1 MTAPAAVPCG
11 ELIDKIT
18 ILEIKRERMT
28 YPDQLANV
36 EKEYEILTAMG
47 DAALPD
53 DIESVKDALPLKIIN
68 DNAVVDCR
76 LYAELHAGA
85 AFWENLYQPRP
96 FGASNQ
102 LTEHNESLNSDFVEE
117 KSYKPYD

>member
-1 MTAPAAVPCG
+1 MTAPAAVPWG

-18 ILEIKRERMT
+18 ILEIKQERMT

-53 DIESVKDALPLKIIN
+53 GIESVKDALSLKIIN
-68 DNAVVDCR
+68 DNAVVD
-76 LYAELHAGA
+76 
-85 AFWENLYQPRP
+85 
-96 FGASNQ
+96 
-102 LTEHNESLNSDFVEE
+102 
-117 KSYKPYD
+117 

>member
-1 MTAPAAVPCG
+1 MTVPAAVPWG

-18 ILEIKRERMT
+18 ILEIKQERMT

-53 DIESVKDALPLKIIN
+53 DIESVKDALSLKIIN
-68 DNAVVDCR
+68 DNAEVD
-76 LYAELHAGA
+76 
-85 AFWENLYQPRP
+85 
-96 FGASNQ
+96 
-102 LTEHNESLNSDFVEE
+102 
-117 KSYKPYD
+117 

>member
-1 MTAPAAVPCG
+1 MTAPAAVPWG

-53 DIESVKDALPLKIIN
+53 DIESVKDALSLKIIN
-68 DNAVVDCR
+68 DNAEVD
-76 LYAELHAGA
+76 
-85 AFWENLYQPRP
+85 
-96 FGASNQ
+96 
-102 LTEHNESLNSDFVEE
+102 
-117 KSYKPYD
+117 

>member
-1 MTAPAAVPCG
+1 MTVPAAVPWG

-18 ILEIKRERMT
+18 ILEIKQERMT

-53 DIESVKDALPLKIIN
+53 GIESVKDALSLKIIN
-68 DNAVVDCR
+68 DNAEVD
-76 LYAELHAGA
+76 
-85 AFWENLYQPRP
+85 
-96 FGASNQ
+96 
-102 LTEHNESLNSDFVEE
+102 
-117 KSYKPYD
+117 

>member
-1 MTAPAAVPCG
+1 MTVPAAVPWG

-28 YPDQLANV
+28 YHDQLANV

-53 DIESVKDALPLKIIN
+53 DIESVKDALSLKIIN
-68 DNAVVDCR
+68 DNAVVD
-76 LYAELHAGA
+76 
-85 AFWENLYQPRP
+85 
-96 FGASNQ
+96 
-102 LTEHNESLNSDFVEE
+102 
-117 KSYKPYD
+117 

>member
-1 MTAPAAVPCG
+1 MTVPAAVPWG

-18 ILEIKRERMT
+18 ILEIKQERMT

-47 DAALPD
+47 DAALLD

-68 DNAVVDCR
+68 DNAVVD
-76 LYAELHAGA
+76 
-85 AFWENLYQPRP
+85 
-96 FGASNQ
+96 
-102 LTEHNESLNSDFVEE
+102 
-117 KSYKPYD
+117 

>member
-1 MTAPAAVPCG
+1 MTVPAVVPWG

-18 ILEIKRERMT
+18 ILEIKQERMT

-53 DIESVKDALPLKIIN
+53 DIESAKDALSLKIIN
-68 DNAVVDCR
+68 DNAVVD
-76 LYAELHAGA
+76 
-85 AFWENLYQPRP
+85 
-96 FGASNQ
+96 
-102 LTEHNESLNSDFVEE
+102 
-117 KSYKPYD
+117 

>member
-1 MTAPAAVPCG
+1 MTVPAAVPWG

-53 DIESVKDALPLKIIN
+53 GIESVKDALSLKIIN
-68 DNAVVDCR
+68 DNAVVD
-76 LYAELHAGA
+76 
-85 AFWENLYQPRP
+85 
-96 FGASNQ
+96 
-102 LTEHNESLNSDFVEE
+102 
-117 KSYKPYD
+117 

>member
-1 MTAPAAVPCG
+1 MTVPAAVPWG

-18 ILEIKRERMT
+18 ILEIKQERMT

-53 DIESVKDALPLKIIN
+53 DIESVKDALSLKIIY
-68 DNAVVDCR
+68 DNAEVD
-76 LYAELHAGA
+76 
-85 AFWENLYQPRP
+85 
-96 FGASNQ
+96 
-102 LTEHNESLNSDFVEE
+102 
-117 KSYKPYD
+117 

>member
-1 MTAPAAVPCG
+1 MTVPAAVPWG

-18 ILEIKRERMT
+18 ILEIKQERMT

-53 DIESVKDALPLKIIN
+53 DIESVKDALSLKIIN
-68 DNAVVDCR
+68 DNAAVD
-76 LYAELHAGA
+76 
-85 AFWENLYQPRP
+85 
-96 FGASNQ
+96 
-102 LTEHNESLNSDFVEE
+102 
-117 KSYKPYD
+117 

>member
-1 MTAPAAVPCG
+1 MTAPAAVPWG

-53 DIESVKDALPLKIIN
+53 DIESVKDALSLKIIN
-68 DNAVVDCR
+68 DNAVVD
-76 LYAELHAGA
+76 
-85 AFWENLYQPRP
+85 
-96 FGASNQ
+96 
-102 LTEHNESLNSDFVEE
+102 
-117 KSYKPYD
+117 

>member
-1 MTAPAAVPCG
+1 MTVPAAVPWG

-18 ILEIKRERMT
+18 ILEIKQERMT

-53 DIESVKDALPLKIIN
+53 DIESVKDALSLKIIN
-68 DNAVVDCR
+68 DNAVVD
-76 LYAELHAGA
+76 
-85 AFWENLYQPRP
+85 
-96 FGASNQ
+96 
-102 LTEHNESLNSDFVEE
+102 
-117 KSYKPYD
+117 

>member
-1 MTAPAAVPCG
+1 MTVPAAVPWG

-53 DIESVKDALPLKIIN
+53 DIESVKDALSLKIIN
-68 DNAVVDCR
+68 DNAVVD
-76 LYAELHAGA
+76 
-85 AFWENLYQPRP
+85 
-96 FGASNQ
+96 
-102 LTEHNESLNSDFVEE
+102 
-117 KSYKPYD
+117 

>member
-1 MTAPAAVPCG
+1 MTVPAAVPWG

-53 DIESVKDALPLKIIN
+53 DIESVKDALSLKIIN
-68 DNAVVDCR
+68 DNAEVD
-76 LYAELHAGA
+76 
-85 AFWENLYQPRP
+85 
-96 FGASNQ
+96 
-102 LTEHNESLNSDFVEE
+102 
-117 KSYKPYD
+117 

>member
-1 MTAPAAVPCG
+1 MTVPAAVPWG

-18 ILEIKRERMT
+18 ILEIKQERMT

-53 DIESVKDALPLKIIN
+53 DIESVKDALSLKNIN
-68 DNAVVDCR
+68 DNAVVD
-76 LYAELHAGA
+76 
-85 AFWENLYQPRP
+85 
-96 FGASNQ
+96 
-102 LTEHNESLNSDFVEE
+102 
-117 KSYKPYD
+117 

>member
-1 MTAPAAVPCG
+1 MTVPAAVPWG

-18 ILEIKRERMT
+18 ILEIKQERMT

-53 DIESVKDALPLKIIN
+53 GIESVKDALSLKIIN
-68 DNAVVDCR
+68 DNAVVD
-76 LYAELHAGA
+76 
-85 AFWENLYQPRP
+85 
-96 FGASNQ
+96 
-102 LTEHNESLNSDFVEE
+102 
-117 KSYKPYD
+117 

>member
-1 MTAPAAVPCG
+1 MTAPAAVPWG

-53 DIESVKDALPLKIIN
+53 DIESVKDVLSLKIIN
-68 DNAVVDCR
+68 DNAVVD
-76 LYAELHAGA
+76 
-85 AFWENLYQPRP
+85 
-96 FGASNQ
+96 
-102 LTEHNESLNSDFVEE
+102 
-117 KSYKPYD
+117 

>member
-1 MTAPAAVPCG
+1 MTVPATVPWG

-18 ILEIKRERMT
+18 ILEIKQERMT

-53 DIESVKDALPLKIIN
+53 DIESVKDALSLKIIN
-68 DNAVVDCR
+68 DNAVVD
-76 LYAELHAGA
+76 
-85 AFWENLYQPRP
+85 
-96 FGASNQ
+96 
-102 LTEHNESLNSDFVEE
+102 
-117 KSYKPYD
+117 